1 MTTTIKDYK
10 GLLFTKAV
18 SEAGAIS
25 MSVYD
30 SATRTYVFNSGI
42 CKDRKQLLLMIM
54 KTRDYYNDL
63 LEELKRNVR
72 NN

>member
-1 MTTTIKDYK
+1 MTTTVRDYK
-10 GLLFTKAV
+10 GLRFTKAV

-30 SATRTYVFNSGI
+30 NATNSYVFNSGI
-42 CKDRKQLLLMIM
+42 CRDRKQLLLMIM

>member
-1 MTTTIKDYK
+1 MTTTVRDYK

-30 SATRTYVFNSGI
+30 NATNSYVFNSGI
-42 CKDRKQLLLMIM
+42 CRDRKQLLLMIM

-63 LEELKRNVR
+63 LRELQHEIRR
-72 NN
+72 T

>member
-1 MTTTIKDYK
+1 MTTTVKDYK

-30 SATRTYVFNSGI
+30 NATHTYVFNSGI
-42 CKDRKQLLLMIM
+42 CRDRKQLLLMIM

-63 LEELKRNVR
+63 LRELQHDVKRT
-72 NN
+72 

>member
-1 MTTTIKDYK
+1 MTTVIRDYK
-10 GLLFTKAV
+10 GLLYTKAT
-18 SEAGAIS
+18 STEGAVS

-30 SATRTYVFNSGI
+30 PATNSYVFNSGI

-63 LEELKRNVR
+63 LRELQHDIRR
-72 NN
+72 T

>member
-1 MTTTIKDYK
+1 MTTTVKDYK
-10 GLLFTKAV
+10 GLLFTKATSTEGAV
-18 SEAGAIS
+18 S
-25 MSVYD
+25 MTVYD
-30 SATRTYVFNSGI
+30 TATKSYVFNSGI

>member
-1 MTTTIKDYK
+1 MTTTVKNYK

-18 SEAGAIS
+18 SEAGAVS

-30 SATRTYVFNSGI
+30 PATKSYVFNSGI
-42 CKDRKQLLLMIM
+42 CRDRKQLLLMIM

-72 NN
+72 I

>member
-1 MTTTIKDYK
+1 MTTVTRDYK
-10 GLLFTKAV
+10 GLLYTKAT
-18 SEAGAIS
+18 STEGAVS

-30 SATRTYVFNSGI
+30 PATKSYVFNSGI

>member
-18 SEAGAIS
+18 STEGAIS

-30 SATRTYVFNSGI
+30 NATNTYVFNSGI
-42 CKDRKQLLLMIM
+42 CRDRKQLLLMIM

-63 LEELKRNVR
+63 LRELQHDVKRT
-72 NN
+72 